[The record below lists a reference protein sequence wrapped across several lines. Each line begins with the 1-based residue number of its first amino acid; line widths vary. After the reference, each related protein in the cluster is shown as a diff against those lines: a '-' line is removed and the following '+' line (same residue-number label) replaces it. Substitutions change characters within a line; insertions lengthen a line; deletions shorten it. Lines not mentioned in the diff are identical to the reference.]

1 MFGISGDLAGL
12 PDEARSR
19 LREHAAFWRQWRR
32 AIRRSV
38 AHLLNPPELKTT
50 RDGWVAI
57 QLNDR
62 ENGTALLFVYRL
74 NDGAAAKRFVLR
86 ELDPTAMYE
95 LAYHVPA
102 GKESETAGGADL
114 MSEGVEVAIP
124 QRYQAAVIVLRGTNH
139 HPRKASA

>member
-1 MFGISGDLAGL
+1 
-12 PDEARSR
+12 
-19 LREHAAFWRQWRR
+19 
-32 AIRRSV
+32 
-38 AHLLNPPELKTT
+38 
-50 RDGWVAI
+50 
-57 QLNDR
+57 
-62 ENGTALLFVYRL
+62 
-74 NDGAAAKRFVLR
+74 
-86 ELDPTAMYE
+86 MYE